1 MNTAEA
7 GELRDVMNR
16 VKDWPPARRIT
27 LARRIL
33 ESVDTSTVGA
43 TEPGSSIEGP
53 MRGMPVESV
62 VGLLRT
68 GSKPP
73 TDEECRQIVEEERWK
88 KYGH

>member
-7 GELRDVMNR
+7 SELRDVMNR
-16 VKDWPPARRIT
+16 IKDWPAARRIT

-33 ESVDTSTVGA
+33 ESVDTSTVGG
-43 TEPGSSIEGP
+43 TEPESSTDRP
-53 MRGMPVESV
+53 MRGVPVESV

-68 GSKPP
+68 DSEPP

-88 KYGH
+88 KYGR